1 MTAMVAALSTERLL
15 LRPLAL
21 EDHGAI
27 QAIFPQWKIV
37 RHLNAFVPWPYPA
50 DGALA
55 YVRDVALP
63 AMRAG
68 IAWHWSI
75 RTREEPDRL
84 IGVISLMLGD
94 EENRGFW
101 LDPDHWG
108 MGLIREA
115 SDAATDYWFDI
126 LGQPLLRVPK
136 AIDNAASRAIS
147 TGSGM
152 RVIWRGQKD
161 YVEGSLPTE
170 LWEISAEEWRARP
183 PRAAPSEARPPAA
196 RDA

>member
-1 MTAMVAALSTERLL
+1 MTASVAELSTTRLL
-15 LRPLAL
+15 LRPLELA
-21 EDHGAI
+21 DHAEI

-37 RHLNAFVPWPYPA
+37 RHLNALVPWPYPA
-50 DGALA
+50 DGALT

-63 AMRAG
+63 AMVAG
-68 IAWHWSI
+68 AAWHWSI
-75 RTREEPDRL
+75 RNKETPDRL
-84 IGVISLMLGD
+84 IGVISLMLGA

-101 LDPDHWG
+101 LDPRHWG
-108 MGLIREA
+108 KGLIREA

-126 LGQPLLRVPK
+126 LGQPVLRVPK

-170 LWEISAEEWRARP
+170 LWEITAEEWRARP
-183 PRAAPSEARPPAA
+183 R
-196 RDA
+196 

>member
-1 MTAMVAALSTERLL
+1 MMSIAEVATERLL

-21 EDHGAI
+21 EDHVPI

-37 RHLNAFVPWPYPA
+37 RHLNALIPWPYPS
-50 DGALA
+50 DGALT

-68 IAWHWSI
+68 EAWHWSI
-75 RTREEPDRL
+75 RAQTAPDRL
-84 IGVISLMLGD
+84 IGVISLMLGE

-108 MGLIREA
+108 QGLIREA
-115 SDAATDYWFDI
+115 SDAVTDYWFDI
-126 LGQPLLRVPK
+126 LGQPILRVPK
-136 AIDNAASRAIS
+136 AIDNAASRAVS

-152 RVIWRGQKD
+152 RVIWRGQKA
-161 YVEGSLPTE
+161 YVEGVLPTE
-170 LWEISAEEWRARP
+170 LWEITAEEWSAR
-183 PRAAPSEARPPAA
+183 RSRS
-196 RDA
+196 